1 MEGQRKLNTGKII
14 RTKREELKMTQQQ
27 LADQL
32 YVTRQTISKWELGK
46 SEPDTL
52 SKKSLEKILAVQ
64 IVKESSSKE
73 TEEEYVVK
81 KIQWFVGMVLFG
93 IVFFPLRFFWV
104 MMRRYWKQPWIR
116 FAIVPVLL
124 SFILWYLHSL
134 KDNVFYLFL
143 GLILVAYWITSYYFL
158 GDHAVADG
166 N

>member
-1 MEGQRKLNTGKII
+1 MEIGKII
-14 RTKREELKMTQQQ
+14 RSKREELKMTQQQ

-46 SEPDTL
+46 SEPDAL
-52 SKKSLEKILAVQ
+52 SKKGLEKILAVQ
-64 IVKESSSKE
+64 LVQESSSKE
-73 TEEEYVVK
+73 NEEEHVVK
-81 KIQWFVGMVLFG
+81 KIQWFVGLVLFG
-93 IVFFPLRFFWV
+93 IAFLPLRFLWV

-116 FAIVPVLL
+116 FAVMPVLL

-143 GLILVAYWITSYYFL
+143 AMIVAAYLITSYYFF
-158 GDHAVADG
+158 GDREGVRD